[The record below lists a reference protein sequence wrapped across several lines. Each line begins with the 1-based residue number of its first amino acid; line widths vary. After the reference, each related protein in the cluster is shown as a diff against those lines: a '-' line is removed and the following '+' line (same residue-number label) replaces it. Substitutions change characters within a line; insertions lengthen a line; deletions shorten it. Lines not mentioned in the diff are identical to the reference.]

1 VGREGRLS
9 EDFPVPGGLAAGSR
23 VAGYRVEEPLGAGGM
38 AVVYRA
44 RDERLRRLV
53 ALKVLAPALA
63 ADEEFRRR
71 FTAESR
77 AAAAVDHPNI
87 IPVYEAGQDGR
98 ALFIAMRLVTG
109 GDLRG
114 VLARE
119 GPLAPGRMAELL
131 SPVASA
137 LDAAHGAGLVHR
149 DVKPAN
155 VLVDTGPGRPEHVY
169 LSDFGISKGA
179 ASSARLT
186 GTGQYLGTPEY
197 TSPEQARGLAVD
209 GRADQ
214 YALACVAWQLLT
226 GTVPFQ
232 RDQGLAVLLAHL
244 SEPPPPL
251 AALRPGLP
259 AAAGQVLARAMAK
272 DPGERYPSCGEFAG
286 ALRDALALPPYQPAA
301 PGPAAAGSAAGWHP
315 RTGASALPAHPA
327 TAAARGAGGT
337 DPHPD
342 RGMPVAAAD
351 GPAQDTAAP
360 GQRLRPGP
368 VPDGTPARPARRRR
382 YLTITL
388 GCTLLA
394 AATAIS
400 VLLATP
406 GTPKPPARPHASTP
420 PATLSTTASGRT
432 EPATPTATE
441 TRPAV
446 VSRPLTGTLATT
458 LANFAS
464 QGVRAVA
471 FGPGGTTLAAGAFSG
486 NFTYLWDTATDRLTA
501 TLAGPNGRVAVESGV
516 SPAPSINAVAFAPH
530 STILATGDVNGS
542 TYLWDIATGKIAATL
557 TDPGSQGVIS
567 VACAPDGTTIA
578 TGDANGSTYLWD
590 IATGKL
596 TNTFLDPRGPGVNV
610 QAFAPDSITVAVGGG
625 FGGVFLWDT
634 ATGRITATLPLSLS
648 TPQVTAVAFSPDG
661 TTLAAGD
668 FNGSTYL
675 WDIATGKLTATLTDP
690 VRPVEKLTDPNGH
703 QVTSVAFSRDGT
715 TLAVADLNGST
726 YLWDVATGKIT
737 ATLTDP
743 SSAGVTSVAF
753 SPDGTT
759 LAAGDQNGNVY
770 LWRISRLSR

>member
-1 VGREGRLS
+1 MVNDLCQKNARVRVAGEAPAGWGEGRLS
-9 EDFPVPGGLAAGSR
+9 EDYPVPGGLAAGSR

-63 ADEEFRRR
+63 ADEEFRWR

-87 IPVYEAGQDGR
+87 IPVYEAGQAGR

-119 GPLAPGRMAELL
+119 GPLAPERMAGLL

-186 GTGQYLGTPEY
+186 GTGQFLGTPAY
-197 TSPEQARGLAVD
+197 TSPEQVKGLAVD

-232 RDQGLAVLLAHL
+232 RDQGMAVLLAHL

-272 DPGERYPSCGEFAG
+272 DPGERYPSCGEFTD
-286 ALRDALALPPYQPAA
+286 ALRDALALPPYQPAV
-301 PGPAAAGSAAGWHP
+301 PDPAAAGLLAA
-315 RTGASALPAHPA
+315 RASALPASTVT
-327 TAAARGAGGT
+327 TAPGAGRGAGGT

-342 RGMPVAAAD
+342 PGLPAAAAD
-351 GPAQDTAAP
+351 GPTQDTAAP
-360 GQRLRPGP
+360 GQRLRPRPG
-368 VPDGTPARPARRRR
+368 PDGPPARPARRRR

-388 GCTLLA
+388 ACTLLA
-394 AATAIS
+394 GATALS

-406 GTPKPPARPHASTP
+406 GAPQPPTRPHTSTP
-420 PATLSTTASGRT
+420 PGTLSRPRPATPTVSETKPATLSQAAHRHSRRHPGQPRQPGRALGGVRPWRYHPRRRRLQRQLHLPVGHRDPPAHRHPHRPRRQSRRVRRVFGTAG
-432 EPATPTATE
+432 ECGGV
-441 TRPAV
+441 RPARHHFGRR
-446 VSRPLTGTLATT
+446 RPERKHLPVGRRDREDHRHPHRPRQPGRDLGSVQPRRHYPGRRRPERQR
-458 LANFAS
+458 LL
-464 QGVRAVA
+464 VA
-471 FGPGGTTLAAGAFSG
+471 PQQAQP
-486 NFTYLWDTATDRLTA
+486 R
-501 TLAGPNGRVAVESGV
+501 
-516 SPAPSINAVAFAPH
+516 PSTHVK
-530 STILATGDVNGS
+530 TM
-542 TYLWDIATGKIAATL
+542 
-557 TDPGSQGVIS
+557 
-567 VACAPDGTTIA
+567 
-578 TGDANGSTYLWD
+578 
-590 IATGKL
+590 
-596 TNTFLDPRGPGVNV
+596 
-610 QAFAPDSITVAVGGG
+610 
-625 FGGVFLWDT
+625 
-634 ATGRITATLPLSLS
+634 
-648 TPQVTAVAFSPDG
+648 
-661 TTLAAGD
+661 
-668 FNGSTYL
+668 
-675 WDIATGKLTATLTDP
+675 
-690 VRPVEKLTDPNGH
+690 
-703 QVTSVAFSRDGT
+703 
-715 TLAVADLNGST
+715 
-726 YLWDVATGKIT
+726 
-737 ATLTDP
+737 
-743 SSAGVTSVAF
+743 
-753 SPDGTT
+753 
-759 LAAGDQNGNVY
+759 
-770 LWRISRLSR
+770 

>member
-9 EDFPVPGGLAAGSR
+9 EDFPVAGGLAAGSL

-63 ADEEFRRR
+63 ADEEFRWR

-87 IPVYEAGQDGR
+87 IPVYEAGQAGR

-119 GPLAPGRMAELL
+119 GPLATGRMAGLL

-186 GTGQYLGTPEY
+186 GTGQFLGTPEY

-226 GTVPFQ
+226 GTVPFP

-251 AALRPGLP
+251 EALRPGLP

-272 DPGERYPSCGEFAG
+272 DPGERYPSCGEFTD
-286 ALRDALALPPYQPAA
+286 ALRDALALPAYQPAA
-301 PGPAAAGSAAGWHP
+301 PDPAAAGLAAWAFAP
-315 RTGASALPAHPA
+315 PARAATTAPGAV
-327 TAAARGAGGT
+327 RGAGRT

-342 RGMPVAAAD
+342 PGLPAAA
-351 GPAQDTAAP
+351 GP
-360 GQRLRPGP
+360 GRRLRPRPG
-368 VPDGTPARPARRRR
+368 PDGTPARPARRRR

-388 GCTLLA
+388 ACTLLA
-394 AATAIS
+394 GATALT

-406 GTPKPPARPHASTP
+406 GAPHPPTRPHTSTP
-420 PATLSTTASGRT
+420 PATVSRPR
-432 EPATPTATE
+432 PATPTARE
-441 TRPAV
+441 TKPAL
-446 VSRPLTGTLATT
+446 VSRPLTGTLAAT
-458 LANFAS
+458 LPTS
-464 QGVRAVA
+464 LDVHAVA
-471 FGPGGTTLAAGAFSG
+471 FGPDGTTLAAGDFNG
-486 NFTYLWDTATDRLTA
+486 NVTYLWDTATRRLTA
-501 TLAGPNGRVAVESGV
+501 TLTGPGGRAAASGG
-516 SPAPSINAVAFAPH
+516 SYAPSVIAVAFAPH
-530 STILATGDVNGS
+530 GTTLAVGDANGS
-542 TYLWDIATGKIAATL
+542 TYLWDIATRKIAATL
-557 TDPGSQGVIS
+557 TDPGQQGVIS
-567 VACAPDGTTIA
+567 VACAPDGITIA

-596 TNTFLDPRGPGVNV
+596 TNTFLDPNGPGVNV
-610 QAFAPDSITVAVGGG
+610 EAFAPDSITLAIGGG
-625 FGGVFLWDT
+625 PGGIFLWDT
-634 ATGRITATLPLSLS
+634 ATGRTTATLPLSS
-648 TPQVTAVAFSPDG
+648 NTPQVNAVAFSPDG

-668 FNGSTYL
+668 LNGRTYL
-675 WDIATGKLTATLTDP
+675 WDTATGKLTATLTDP
-690 VRPVEKLTDPNGH
+690 ARHAVKPTDPTGH
-703 QVTSVAFSRDGT
+703 EVTSVAFSPDGT
-715 TLAVADLNGST
+715 TLAAADLNGST
-726 YLWDVATGKIT
+726 YLWDIATGKIT

-743 SSAGVTSVAF
+743 SSAGPISVAF
-753 SPDGTT
+753 SPGGTT
-759 LAAGDQNGNVY
+759 LAVGDQNGNVY
-770 LWRISRLSR
+770 LWRLSKLSR

>member
-1 VGREGRLS
+1 MGREGRLS

-87 IPVYEAGQDGR
+87 IPVYEAGEAGG

-119 GPLAPGRMAELL
+119 GPLAPGRMAGLL

-186 GTGQYLGTPEY
+186 GTGQFLGTPAY
-197 TSPEQARGLAVD
+197 TSPEQVKGLAVD

-232 RDQGLAVLLAHL
+232 RDQGMAVLLAHL

-272 DPGERYPSCGEFAG
+272 DPGERYPSCGAFTD

-301 PGPAAAGSAAGWHP
+301 PDPAAAGLLAA
-315 RTGASALPAHPA
+315 RASALPARAA
-327 TAAARGAGGT
+327 TTAPGAGRG
-337 DPHPD
+337 P
-342 RGMPVAAAD
+342 GMPAAAAD
-351 GPAQDTAAP
+351 GPTQDTAAP
-360 GQRLRPGP
+360 RRRLRPRPG
-368 VPDGTPARPARRRR
+368 PDGTPPRPARRR

-388 GCTLLA
+388 AGTLLA
-394 AATAIS
+394 GATALS

-406 GTPKPPARPHASTP
+406 GVPQPPTRPHTSTP
-420 PATLSTTASGRT
+420 PATLSRPHT
-432 EPATPTATE
+432 PTPTASATK
-441 TRPAV
+441 PAPL
-446 VSRPLTGTLATT
+446 SRPLTGTLA
-458 LANFAS
+458 
-464 QGVRAVA
+464 
-471 FGPGGTTLAAGAFSG
+471 
-486 NFTYLWDTATDRLTA
+486 A
-501 TLAGPNGRVAVESGV
+501 TLATPPAWICARWRSALTGPPSPPATSTATSPTCGTPRPQAHRHPHRPGGRAIASGG
-516 SPAPSINAVAFAPH
+516 SSAPSVNRWRSPRAAPLWP
-530 STILATGDVNGS
+530 SATRTAAP
-542 TYLWDIATGKIAATL
+542 TYGTSQPGRSLPPSPTRAARACPRWRAPRTAPSLPPATPTASPTCGTSRPANSL
-557 TDPGSQGVIS
+557 TPS
-567 VACAPDGTTIA
+567 
-578 TGDANGSTYLWD
+578 
-590 IATGKL
+590 
-596 TNTFLDPRGPGVNV
+596 
-610 QAFAPDSITVAVGGG
+610 
-625 FGGVFLWDT
+625 
-634 ATGRITATLPLSLS
+634 S
-648 TPQVTAVAFSPDG
+648 TPPAQA
-661 TTLAAGD
+661 
-668 FNGSTYL
+668 
-675 WDIATGKLTATLTDP
+675 
-690 VRPVEKLTDPNGH
+690 
-703 QVTSVAFSRDGT
+703 
-715 TLAVADLNGST
+715 
-726 YLWDVATGKIT
+726 
-737 ATLTDP
+737 
-743 SSAGVTSVAF
+743 
-753 SPDGTT
+753 
-759 LAAGDQNGNVY
+759 
-770 LWRISRLSR
+770 